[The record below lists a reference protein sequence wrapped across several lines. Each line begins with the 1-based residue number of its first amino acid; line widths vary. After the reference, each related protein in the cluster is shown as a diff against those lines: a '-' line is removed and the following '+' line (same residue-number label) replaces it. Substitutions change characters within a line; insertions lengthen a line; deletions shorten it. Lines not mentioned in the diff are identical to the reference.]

1 MTEKSVE
8 LSTMLQGMRNKWH

>member
-1 MTEKSVE
+1 MTDKSVE